1 MRKVFIET
9 KNVKRLVA
17 MLNTLM
23 KRCVGIE
30 RLALVYGNPR
40 MGKTEAII
48 WLINHFFTDAVFVRC
63 IKIMSA
69 RWLLEELVSSLGLDP
84 AWRAKDLFDQA
95 KDALIGTDRL
105 VIFDEIDYLT
115 HDSRV
120 IETIRDL
127 NDLTNA
133 PFVFI
138 GMHQADRKLKR
149 YPHLWGRFAQVIHF
163 EPPDREDVTSI
174 LTQICEV
181 KIDESVIDAI
191 CETQSLTLSLI
202 YRWGQ
207 KIEAIARSRG
217 LEKVTAD
224 DLFNK
229 NQARKKSESGTNKN
243 RIKLSA

>member
-1 MRKVFIET
+1 MRKVFVET

-17 MLNTLM
+17 AINALI
-23 KRCVGIE
+23 KRHIGIE
-30 RLALVYGNPR
+30 RLMLLFGNPR
-40 MGKTEAII
+40 MGKTETII
-48 WLINHFFTDAVFVRC
+48 WLINHFFTDAVYVRC

-95 KDALIGTDRL
+95 RDALIGTDRL
-105 VIFDEIDYLT
+105 VCFDEIDYLT
-115 HDSRV
+115 HDSKV

-138 GMHQADRKLKR
+138 GMHQADRKLKK

-163 EPPDREDVTSI
+163 EPPDRGDVGDI

-181 KIDESVIDAI
+181 KIDESVVDAV

-217 LEKVTAD
+217 LDKVSAD
-224 DLFNK
+224 DLFNN
-229 NQARKKSESGTNKN
+229 NQSRKKNVSKTNKSG
-243 RIKLSA
+243 IKLSA

>member
-1 MRKVFIET
+1 MRKRFVET

-17 MLNTLM
+17 MVNTLM

-40 MGKTEAII
+40 MGKTEAVI

-115 HDSRV
+115 YDARI

-127 NDLTNA
+127 NDLTGA
-133 PFVFI
+133 PFIFI

-174 LTQICEV
+174 LTEICEV
-181 KIDESVIDAI
+181 KIDESIIDAV

-207 KIEAIARSRG
+207 KIEGIARSKG
-217 LEKVTAD
+217 LDKVSAD

-229 NQARKKSESGTNKN
+229 NQSRKKNVSKTNN
-243 RIKLSA
+243 GSIRLSA